1 MVLVDTSVWVSHLR
15 HGDAHLGELLQDELV
30 ACHPF
35 VIGEL
40 ACGTLQRRQE
50 ILTLLQ
56 ALPRAQVA
64 DDEEILEFIER
75 RRLMGRGIGLVDAHL
90 LASVILTGIP
100 LWSTDK
106 RLRELAIELEISYG

>member
-15 HGDAHLGELLQDELV
+15 YGDAHLQELLRDGLV

-40 ACGTLQRRQE
+40 ACGNLRRRRE

-56 ALPRAQVA
+56 ALPSAQIGG
-64 DDEEILEFIER
+64 DEEILEFIEH
-75 RRLMGRGIGLVDAHL
+75 RRLMGRGVGMLDMHL
-90 LASVILTGIP
+90 LASVILAGMA

-106 RLRELAIELEISYG
+106 RLRDVAIELGIAHG

>member
-1 MVLVDTSVWVSHLR
+1 MVDTSVWVSHLR
-15 HGDAHLGELLQDELV
+15 YGDAHLQELLRDGLV

-40 ACGTLQRRQE
+40 ACGNLQRRRE

-56 ALPRAQVA
+56 ALPSAQVA
-64 DDEEILEFIER
+64 GDEEILEFIEQ
-75 RRLMGRGIGLVDAHL
+75 RRLMGRGVGFVDVHL
-90 LASVILTGIP
+90 LASVILTAIP

-106 RLRELAIELEISYG
+106 RLREVALDLGISYG

>member
-1 MVLVDTSVWVSHLR
+1 MVLVDTSVWVSYLR
-15 HGDAHLGELLQDELV
+15 YGDAHLGELLRDELV

-40 ACGTLQRRQE
+40 ACGTLRRRQE
-50 ILTLLQ
+50 LLTLLQ

-64 DDEEILEFIER
+64 DDEEMLEFIEQ
-75 RRLMGRGIGLVDAHL
+75 RRLMGRGIGFVDVHL
-90 LASVILTGIP
+90 LASVIITGLS

-106 RLRELAIELEISYG
+106 RLRGVAIELGIAYG

>member
-15 HGDAHLGELLQDELV
+15 RGDARLRELLRHGLV

-40 ACGTLQRRQE
+40 ACGTLRRRRE
-50 ILTLLQ
+50 ILTLLG

-64 DDEEILEFIER
+64 ADEEVLEFIEQ
-75 RRLMGRGIGLVDAHL
+75 RRLMGRGVGYVDLHL

-100 LWSTDK
+100 LWSADK
-106 RLRELAIELEISYG
+106 RLRGLASELEMSYG